1 MGRDE
6 EIVED
11 KMIDNP
17 TKPRKLIDL
26 AKEVNI

>member
-1 MGRDE
+1 MMGRDE

-17 TKPRKLIDL
+17 TKPIKSI
-26 AKEVNI
+26 E

>member
-1 MGRDE
+1 MMGRDE

-17 TKPRKLIDL
+17 TKPRKLI
-26 AKEVNI
+26 E